1 MLNLYE
7 HTIQI
12 AVFQWPHCVTFR
24 SRLYWKH
31 GNDVDYINKV
41 FFPVFIHCIFFVVGK
56 AVPFLADLVI
66 VILGFS
72 FHQEISW
79 SDSHWIRVSCY
90 NVKVYKTSVVLWIK
104 SGCHWGNQIGFLQV
118 RVYCKKTGLPPSI
131 SGDMVI
137 SCSLI
142 AVAKLT

>member
-1 MLNLYE
+1 MSNLYE

-41 FFPVFIHCIFFVVGK
+41 FFPVFIHCIFFIVGK

-104 SGCHWGNQIGFLQV
+104 SGCHWGNQIGFFCFMTEFSIIQKPVYWFAEQV
-118 RVYCKKTGLPPSI
+118 SGLVS
-131 SGDMVI
+131 MW
-137 SCSLI
+137 
-142 AVAKLT
+142 